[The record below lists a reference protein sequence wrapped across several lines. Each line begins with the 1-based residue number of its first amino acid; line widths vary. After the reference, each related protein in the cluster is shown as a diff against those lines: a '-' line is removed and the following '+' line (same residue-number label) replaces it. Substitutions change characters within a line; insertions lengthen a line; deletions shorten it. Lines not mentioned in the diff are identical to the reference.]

1 MTSMKSTPATSE
13 GPFSRIKIRT
23 GAVVFCG
30 NEVAL
35 IRRDRADST
44 HYSPPGGNVED
55 GEDLNAALSRE
66 LSEELGLDV
75 DRAEGGDLLWV
86 IDQRVT
92 RPGPT
97 PPPRKLH
104 LIYRLHI
111 SPELRDTLAEQELD
125 ELPDGRH
132 EVGVI
137 EWIDYRE
144 TAELPIFPPIGPAL
158 AALADP
164 RASVAGA
171 ALNAVT
177 DENYI
182 WV

>member
-1 MTSMKSTPATSE
+1 MTSNPDKPAA
-13 GPFSRIKIRT
+13 PFSRIKVRA
-23 GAVVFCG
+23 GALVFCG
-30 NEVAL
+30 DDVAL

-44 HYSPPGGNVED
+44 HYTPPGGNVED
-55 GEDLNAALSRE
+55 GEDLDAGLRRE
-66 LSEELGLDV
+66 LAEELDLDV
-75 DRAEGGDLLWV
+75 DQADGGDLMWV
-86 IDQRVT
+86 VDQRVS

-104 LIYRLHI
+104 LIYRFHI
-111 SPELRDTLAEQELD
+111 TPELRATLAQQELD
-125 ELPDGRH
+125 ELPDGSH

-137 EWIDYRE
+137 EWVDYRK

-164 RASVAGA
+164 HAAVADA
-171 ALNAVT
+171 ALAAVT
-177 DENYI
+177 DETYT